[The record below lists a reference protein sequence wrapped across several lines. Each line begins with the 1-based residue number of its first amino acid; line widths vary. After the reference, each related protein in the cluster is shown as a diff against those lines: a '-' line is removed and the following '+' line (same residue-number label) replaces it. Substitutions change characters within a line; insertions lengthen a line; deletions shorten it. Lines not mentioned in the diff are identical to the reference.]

1 MKLKTLIVALT
12 FFLLLSIFA
21 IPAFAQPKNVLFVC
35 KGNIMRSV
43 IAEKLFEKML
53 SEKGLASEYIVS
65 SRGLQGTPGWP
76 VLPTHGNLKYY
87 NKASGKAIWEQVQP
101 SLKELGIEE
110 EMKANKAT
118 VVTVEDIQSADLVVA
133 LNQDV
138 LSDSK
143 WGMTTQFPTYS
154 KKMMLFTELVGSDE
168 GIADAYDS
176 KEKGNK
182 YERVVLKIADVLKK
196 GYNNLIKRLSSPQ

>member
-1 MKLKTLIVALT
+1 MVALT
-12 FFLLLSIFA
+12 FFLLLSIYS
-21 IPAFAQPKNVLFVC
+21 ILAFAQPKNVLFVC

-87 NKASGKAIWEQVQP
+87 NKASGKAIWEQVEP

-118 VVTVEDIQSADLVVA
+118 VVTVEDLQSADLVVA

-196 GYNNLIKRLSSPQ
+196 GCNNLIKRLSSPQ